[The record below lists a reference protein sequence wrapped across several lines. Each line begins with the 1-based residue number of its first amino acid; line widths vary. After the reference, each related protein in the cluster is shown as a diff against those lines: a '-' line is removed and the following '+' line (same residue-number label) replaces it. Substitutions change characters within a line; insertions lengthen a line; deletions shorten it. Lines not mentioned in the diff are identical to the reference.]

1 MPGRRKKGALP
12 EELTKIKKLTGRA
25 LDDTA
30 SYWPAIASLYFF
42 IHRAAQILA
51 NREEQDSGAVKRR
64 FAGLLGA
71 MSRRREQF
79 GELSG
84 AADHFLE
91 ITQHYW
97 ANLFFCYDIPDLP
110 RTNNDL
116 EQAFGSFR
124 HAQRRATGRKKAMR
138 GEVLH
143 GQASIV
149 ACLGTK
155 ARVYTA
161 VDLAT
166 VDTAAWK
173 ALRSKIA
180 KRQDHRTLGLRF
192 RKDSAAYLRTL
203 SERLLNLPLPL

>member
-1 MPGRRKKGALP
+1 MAR
-12 EELTKIKKLTGRA
+12 
-25 LDDTA
+25 
-30 SYWPAIASLYFF
+30 
-42 IHRAAQILA
+42 H
-51 NREEQDSGAVKRR
+51 
-64 FAGLLGA
+64 
-71 MSRRREQF
+71 REQF

-84 AADHFLE
+84 AADHFIE

-143 GQASIV
+143 GQASVV
-149 ACLGTK
+149 ACLGTM
-155 ARVYTA
+155 ARIYTA
-161 VDLAT
+161 KDLAK
-166 VDTAAWK
+166 VDIVAWK

-180 KRQDHRTLGLRF
+180 KRRDHRTLGLRF
-192 RKDSAAYLRTL
+192 RKNSAAYLHELTG
-203 SERLLNLPLPL
+203 RLLNLALPL